1 MIFYNEKN
9 YKKQIKTDYK
19 QLEDYKNSYN
29 KRISLYNIYLDTIP
43 AFEDGIIENNKL
55 NKEELENKV
64 KSFQIQINKID
75 SCLDLLNNFLKKVD
89 ITGKINNNV
98 LIKYNQEYSEIS
110 NDYINNSVGGEQIT
124 MNYINGLM
132 ADVAQTIE
140 KAKEKNEIEK
150 ILNEKTNTQLT
161 EKNTINVM
169 QEQQTE
175 NCVKENITK
184 DCQLKNNDTLLI
196 SEKINKVILPYR
208 VEEVLEIF
216 NSEDS
221 EYSSLDEV
229 IEDKFTRNF
238 SDFKIQFMSR
248 YSETMKLARERENYN
263 IADAVLLA
271 TEMMK
276 KKYLHPAII
285 AACKN
290 LNELDVY
297 LDCLDKNE
305 LEEFRIFKIKYEIYP
320 MMVKQNKLS
329 KGRRYDEDSKLKI
342 WVF

>member
-55 NKEELENKV
+55 NKEELEKKI
-64 KSFQIQINKID
+64 KSFHIQINKID

-89 ITGKINNNV
+89 ITGKIKINNNI

-132 ADVAQTIE
+132 ADVAQTLE
-140 KAKEKNEIEK
+140 KTKEKNEK
-150 ILNEKTNTQLT
+150 INIQLT
-161 EKNTINVM
+161 ENKAINVM
-169 QEQQTE
+169 QEDQA
-175 NCVKENITK
+175 ENITK

-208 VEEVLEIF
+208 AEEVLEIF

>member
-55 NKEELENKV
+55 NKEELEKKI

-89 ITGKINNNV
+89 ITGKIKINNNV

-132 ADVAQTIE
+132 ADVAQTLE
-140 KAKEKNEIEK
+140 KTKEKNE
-150 ILNEKTNTQLT
+150 T
-161 EKNTINVM
+161 EKNAINVM

-175 NCVKENITK
+175 NCVKENVNK
-184 DCQLKNNDTLLI
+184 NSQLKNNDTLLI

-208 VEEVLEIF
+208 AEEVLEIF

-221 EYSSLDEV
+221 EYASLDEV

-238 SDFKIQFMSR
+238 SDFKIQFFSR
-248 YSETMKLARERENYN
+248 YNETMKLARERENYN

-320 MMVKQNKLS
+320 MMVKQNKLPR
-329 KGRRYDEDSKLKI
+329 GRRYDEDSKLRI
-342 WVF
+342 WGF